1 MKKGS
6 FYESK
11 GANNKEIK
19 KEDFRLSNPVS
30 ATKSTLTKN
39 KSISY
44 GAFLQK
50 DLDRS
55 LTTILDA
62 SPENPGDSSK
72 KKMLTSKKPEY
83 HHNVK
88 GYTPARLTQG
98 KKWYV
103 SFYAFDPEAGKLK
116 RKLIH
121 INRIP
126 LKRSRK
132 EYADDLILRIN
143 SELAMGWTPWINSNN
158 GRGYET
164 LEVVYERYSKFLSKK
179 LQEEYL
185 REKTVRGYMS
195 MLNIFKQYNAQ
206 RVRPLQYVYQIT
218 PEFCS
223 AFIDYVWLDLGNSGT
238 TRDNY
243 LTWLKGFA
251 EFLVEQ
257 HFLQGDPTVAIKSLG
272 KKKGKKNRT
281 VIKREDMAKL
291 KQYCEKNSSS
301 FLLACYFLY
310 YCFIRPKE
318 MSYIRL
324 EDISVQRS
332 TVFVHHQVSKN
343 KQDGVVTIPDKVMK
357 MLIEQDVFKNP
368 SHYFLFGKNFKPAE
382 KRHSDK
388 QFRDFWSNHIR
399 EYLKFPKHYKFY
411 SLKDTG
417 ITDLIKAGQDLISV
431 RDQARHYSLVMTD
444 IYTPKDIQEANELI
458 KHHSSAF

>member
-1 MKKGS
+1 MEKNT
-6 FYESK
+6 FYENK
-11 GANNKEIK
+11 GAVNKEIT
-19 KEDFRLSNPVS
+19 KEVLCPSNPVS
-30 ATKSTLTKN
+30 ATTSTLTKN
-39 KSISY
+39 KPISY
-44 GAFLQK
+44 GAFV
-50 DLDRS
+50 DNNLDKS
-55 LTTILDA
+55 MTNFLDGSA
-62 SPENPGDSSK
+62 EDSVDSSK
-72 KKMLTSKKPEY
+72 KKMSTLKKSEY
-83 HHNVK
+83 HHNIK

-103 SFYAFDPEAGKLK
+103 SFYAFDPDEGKLK

-126 LKRSRK
+126 LKRTRK
-132 EYADDLILRIN
+132 EYAEDLILRIN
-143 SELAMGWTPWINSNN
+143 SELAMGWTPWINSNS

-164 LEVVYERYSKFLSKK
+164 LESVYEQYSRALSKK
-179 LQEEYL
+179 LQDEYL

-195 MLNIFKQYNAQ
+195 MLNIFKEFNAQ
-206 RVRPLQYVYQIT
+206 RARPLQYVYQIT

-251 EFLVEQ
+251 EFLVEK
-257 HFLQGDPTVAIKSLG
+257 HYLQGDPTASIKSLG

-291 KQYCEKNSSS
+291 KEYCEKNNPS

-318 MSYIRL
+318 MSYIKL

-357 MLIEQDVFKNP
+357 MMIEQEVFKNP
-368 SHYFLFGKNFKPAE
+368 SSYYLFGKNFKPSE

-399 EYLKFPKHYKFY
+399 EDLKFSKLYKFY

-417 ITDLIKAGQDLISV
+417 ITDLIKSGQDLISV

-444 IYTPKDIQEANELI
+444 IYTPKDIQEANDLI